1 LVVSRRH
8 PENAELPI
16 WGETP
21 DEARHTEPGKAVSE
35 NRPTLD
41 KEPRM
46 YRNSVVAIALAGTM
60 AFTAGCATK
69 KSVAR
74 ETAPIIN
81 KTNELDDL
89 TSKTTRDIK
98 DLDTRATSGIKDAQA
113 KADAANQHA
122 LTADQQAQQA
132 QQLATN
138 ANNGVSSLTERVANL
153 DNYKPVVEQSVKFGF
168 DKADLDKKSK
178 AALDEVGA
186 QIANTKGYIIQVEGS
201 TDSVGDANYNYNLS
215 QRRASAVIQYLAAKY
230 NVPANKIYVIGLG
243 KDKPAEKNTTAKG
256 RAENRRVDVRLMSN
270 QGGPA
275 QAAPTS
281 ASNQ

>member
-1 LVVSRRH
+1 
-8 PENAELPI
+8 
-16 WGETP
+16 
-21 DEARHTEPGKAVSE
+21 
-35 NRPTLD
+35 
-41 KEPRM
+41 M
-46 YRNSVVAIALAGTM
+46 YRISVVAIALAGTM
-60 AFTAGCATK
+60 VFTAGCATK

-89 TSKTTRDIK
+89 TSQTTRSIK
-98 DLDTRATSGIKDAQA
+98 DLDARATSGIKDAQA

-132 QQLATN
+132 QQLAMN
-138 ANNGVSSLTERVANL
+138 ANNGVSSLTDRVANL

-168 DKADLDKKSK
+168 DKADLDRKSK
-178 AALDEVGA
+178 AALDQVGG

-201 TDSVGDANYNYNLS
+201 TDSTGDAAYNYQLS
-215 QRRASAVIQYLAAKY
+215 QRRASAVIQYLASKY

-243 KDKPAEKNTTAKG
+243 KDKPAEKNSTSKG

-270 QGGPA
+270 QGGSAQPA
-275 QAAPTS
+275 ATS

>member
-1 LVVSRRH
+1 
-8 PENAELPI
+8 
-16 WGETP
+16 
-21 DEARHTEPGKAVSE
+21 
-35 NRPTLD
+35 
-41 KEPRM
+41 M
-46 YRNSVVAIALAGTM
+46 YRISVVAIALAGTM

-89 TSKTTRDIK
+89 TAQTTRNIK
-98 DLDTRATSGIKDAQA
+98 DLDARATSGIKDAQA

-132 QQLATN
+132 QQLAMN
-138 ANNGVSSLTERVANL
+138 ANNGVNTLTDRVANL
-153 DNYKPVVEQSVKFGF
+153 DNYKPVAEQSVKFGF

-178 AALDEVGA
+178 AALDEIGSQV
-186 QIANTKGYIIQVEGS
+186 ANTKGYIIQVEGS
-201 TDSVGDANYNYNLS
+201 TDSVGDANYNYQLS
-215 QRRASAVIQYLAAKY
+215 QRRASAVIQYLASKY

-243 KDKPAEKNTTAKG
+243 KDKPVEKNNSAKG

-270 QGGPA
+270 QAGQA
-275 QAAPTS
+275 QPSSTS

>member
-1 LVVSRRH
+1 M
-8 PENAELPI
+8 
-16 WGETP
+16 
-21 DEARHTEPGKAVSE
+21 
-35 NRPTLD
+35 NRI
-41 KEPRM
+41 
-46 YRNSVVAIALAGTM
+46 SVVAIALAGTM

-89 TSKTTRDIK
+89 TSQTTRNIK

-113 KADAANQHA
+113 RADAANQHA

-132 QQLATN
+132 QQLATT
-138 ANNGVSSLTERVANL
+138 ANNGVNTLSDRVANL

-178 AALDEVGA
+178 AALDEVGS
-186 QIANTKGYIIQVEGS
+186 QIANTKGYIIQIEGS
-201 TDSVGDANYNYNLS
+201 TDSVGDAAYNYQLS
-215 QRRASAVIQYLAAKY
+215 QRRASAVVQYLASKY

-243 KDKPAEKNTTAKG
+243 KDKPADKNNSAKG
-256 RAENRRVDVRLMSN
+256 RAENRRVDVRLMTN
-270 QGGPA
+270 QGGSDKPA
-275 QAAPTS
+275 TAS
-281 ASNQ
+281 ASN

>member
-1 LVVSRRH
+1 M
-8 PENAELPI
+8 
-16 WGETP
+16 
-21 DEARHTEPGKAVSE
+21 
-35 NRPTLD
+35 NRI
-41 KEPRM
+41 
-46 YRNSVVAIALAGTM
+46 SVVAIALAGTM

-89 TSKTTRDIK
+89 TAQTTRNIK
-98 DLDTRATSGIKDAQA
+98 DLDTRATAGIKDAQS

-132 QQLATN
+132 QQLAMN
-138 ANNGVSSLTERVANL
+138 ANNGVSSLTDSVANL
-153 DNYKPVVEQSVKFGF
+153 DNYKPVVEQSCKSGC

-178 AALDEVGA
+178 AALDVVGA
-186 QIANTKGYIIQVEGS
+186 QIPNTKGYIIQVEGS
-201 TDSVGDANYNYNLS
+201 TDSTGNADYNYQLS
-215 QRRASAVIQYLAAKY
+215 QRRASAVIQYLASKY

-243 KDKPAEKNTTAKG
+243 KDKPVEKNATAKG

-270 QGGPA
+270 QGGNA
-275 QAAPTS
+275 NAPPS
-281 ASNQ
+281 ASSQ

>member
-1 LVVSRRH
+1 M
-8 PENAELPI
+8 
-16 WGETP
+16 
-21 DEARHTEPGKAVSE
+21 
-35 NRPTLD
+35 NRI
-41 KEPRM
+41 
-46 YRNSVVAIALAGTM
+46 SVVAIALAGTM

-89 TSKTTRDIK
+89 TAQTTRNIK
-98 DLDTRATSGIKDAQA
+98 DLDTRATAGIKDAQS

-132 QQLATN
+132 QQLAMN
-138 ANNGVSSLTERVANL
+138 ANSGVSSLTDRVANL

-178 AALDEVGA
+178 SALDEVGA
-186 QIANTKGYIIQVEGS
+186 QIPNTKGYIIQVEGS
-201 TDSVGDANYNYNLS
+201 TDSTGNAEYNYQLS
-215 QRRASAVIQYLAAKY
+215 QRRASAVIQYLASKY

-243 KDKPAEKNTTAKG
+243 KDKPVEKNSTAKG

-270 QGGPA
+270 QAGA
-275 QAAPTS
+275 QPAPTS

>member
-1 LVVSRRH
+1 M
-8 PENAELPI
+8 
-16 WGETP
+16 
-21 DEARHTEPGKAVSE
+21 
-35 NRPTLD
+35 NRI
-41 KEPRM
+41 
-46 YRNSVVAIALAGTM
+46 SVVAITLAGTM

-89 TSKTTRDIK
+89 TAQTTRNIK
-98 DLDTRATSGIKDAQA
+98 DLDARATSGIKDAQA

-132 QQLATN
+132 QQLAMN
-138 ANNGVSSLTERVANL
+138 ANNGVNSLTDRVANL

-186 QIANTKGYIIQVEGS
+186 QIPNTKGYIIQVEGS
-201 TDSVGDANYNYNLS
+201 TDSTGNAEYNYQLS
-215 QRRASAVIQYLAAKY
+215 QRRASAVIQYLASKY

-243 KDKPAEKNTTAKG
+243 KDKPVEKNATAKG

-270 QGGPA
+270 QAGSAQPA
-275 QAAPTS
+275 PQS

>member
-1 LVVSRRH
+1 
-8 PENAELPI
+8 
-16 WGETP
+16 
-21 DEARHTEPGKAVSE
+21 
-35 NRPTLD
+35 
-41 KEPRM
+41 M
-46 YRNSVVAIALAGTM
+46 YRISVVAIALAGTM

-89 TSKTTRDIK
+89 TAKTTRDIK

-153 DNYKPVVEQSVKFGF
+153 DNYKPVVEQSVKFAF

-201 TDSVGDANYNYNLS
+201 TDSVGNANYNYNLS

-275 QAAPTS
+275 QAPPTS

>member
-1 LVVSRRH
+1 
-8 PENAELPI
+8 
-16 WGETP
+16 
-21 DEARHTEPGKAVSE
+21 
-35 NRPTLD
+35 
-41 KEPRM
+41 M

-89 TSKTTRDIK
+89 TAKTTRDIK

-113 KADAANQHA
+113 KADTANQHA

-201 TDSVGDANYNYNLS
+201 TDSTGDANYNYNLS
-215 QRRASAVIQYLAAKY
+215 QRRASAVIQYLASKY

-243 KDKPAEKNTTAKG
+243 KDKPADKNTTAKG
-256 RAENRRVDVRLMSN
+256 RAENRRVDIRLMSN

-275 QAAPTS
+275 QTPPAS

>member
-1 LVVSRRH
+1 
-8 PENAELPI
+8 
-16 WGETP
+16 
-21 DEARHTEPGKAVSE
+21 
-35 NRPTLD
+35 
-41 KEPRM
+41 M
-46 YRNSVVAIALAGTM
+46 YRISVVAIALAGTM
-60 AFTAGCATK
+60 VFTAGCATK
-69 KSVAR
+69 KTVAR

-89 TSKTTRDIK
+89 TAQTTRNIR

-132 QQLATN
+132 QQLAMN
-138 ANNGVSSLTERVANL
+138 ASNGVNSLSDRVANL

-178 AALDEVGA
+178 AALD
-186 QIANTKGYIIQVEGS
+186 QIGSQVASTKGYIIQVEGS
-201 TDSVGDANYNYNLS
+201 TDSVGDANYNYQLS
-215 QRRASAVIQYLAAKY
+215 QRRASAVIQYLASKY
-230 NVPANKIYVIGLG
+230 SVPANKIYVIGLG
-243 KDKPAEKNTTAKG
+243 KDKPLEKNNSAKG

-275 QAAPTS
+275 QPSTS

>member
-1 LVVSRRH
+1 M
-8 PENAELPI
+8 
-16 WGETP
+16 
-21 DEARHTEPGKAVSE
+21 
-35 NRPTLD
+35 NRI
-41 KEPRM
+41 
-46 YRNSVVAIALAGTM
+46 SVVAIALAGTM

-89 TSKTTRDIK
+89 TAQTTRNIK
-98 DLDTRATSGIKDAQA
+98 DLDARATAGIKDAQS

-132 QQLATN
+132 QQLAMN
-138 ANNGVSSLTERVANL
+138 ANNGVSSLTDRVANL

-186 QIANTKGYIIQVEGS
+186 QIPNTKGYIIQVEGS
-201 TDSVGDANYNYNLS
+201 TDSTGNAEYNYQLS
-215 QRRASAVIQYLAAKY
+215 QRRASAVIQYLASKY

-243 KDKPAEKNTTAKG
+243 KDKPVEKNSTAKG

-270 QGGPA
+270 QGGSA
-275 QAAPTS
+275 QSAPTS

>member
-1 LVVSRRH
+1 M
-8 PENAELPI
+8 
-16 WGETP
+16 
-21 DEARHTEPGKAVSE
+21 
-35 NRPTLD
+35 NRI
-41 KEPRM
+41 
-46 YRNSVVAIALAGTM
+46 SVVAIALAGTM

-89 TSKTTRDIK
+89 TAQTTRNIK
-98 DLDTRATSGIKDAQA
+98 DLDARATSGIKDAQA

-132 QQLATN
+132 QQLAMN
-138 ANNGVSSLTERVANL
+138 ANNGVSSLTDRVANL

-186 QIANTKGYIIQVEGS
+186 QIPNTKGYIIQVEGS
-201 TDSVGDANYNYNLS
+201 TDSTGNAEYNYQLS
-215 QRRASAVIQYLAAKY
+215 QRRASAVIQYLASKY

-243 KDKPAEKNTTAKG
+243 KDKPVEKNSSAKG

-270 QGGPA
+270 QAGNA
-275 QAAPTS
+275 QAAPQS